1 MAWVVLGLKRATE
14 RVEGGAQLVRRC
26 DGCHEETTFYEKEIK
41 STFRLYFIDV
51 FDFNRDRVMAC
62 GACGAAFVTDELAS
76 KPRPQAPAESFGEQL
91 ERGGQAGAP
100 SPGPRAPAEGS
111 EKQPGRGG
119 QAVSRPAADFG
130 ESMGAVSTEVGRGLR
145 TGAADMAAG
154 LSDIAARVSG
164 KRVGDLARRTLGRR
178 ESASPEPDLS
188 PEELEALRELDGPSA
203 LELRFRELERQAKAR
218 RDE

>member
-76 KPRPQAPAESFGEQL
+76 KPRPQAPTESFEKQL
-91 ERGGQAGAP
+91 ERGGQA
-100 SPGPRAPAEGS
+100 
-111 EKQPGRGG
+111 
-119 QAVSRPAADFG
+119 VSRAAADFG

>member
-76 KPRPQAPAESFGEQL
+76 KPRPLAPTESF
-91 ERGGQAGAP
+91 
-100 SPGPRAPAEGS
+100 
-111 EKQPGRGG
+111 EKQLGRGG
-119 QAVSRPAADFG
+119 EAVGRAAAAFG
-130 ESMGAVSTEVGRGLR
+130 ESVGAVSTEVGRGLR
-145 TGAADMAAG
+145 TGASDMAAG

-178 ESASPEPDLS
+178 ESSSPEPDLS

-203 LELRFRELERQAKAR
+203 LELRFRELERQAKLG